1 MAKKTKKEK
10 TIELLGRKIARND
23 TLIENFIKYEISAR
37 KIERIDEKN
46 VKYKKQKHDL
56 ENE

>member
-10 TIELLGRKIARND
+10 TIEHLDRKIARND
-23 TLIENFIKYEISAR
+23 TLVENFIKYGISDR
-37 KIERIDEKN
+37 KIERVDVKN

>member
-10 TIELLGRKIARND
+10 NINHLERKIAKND
-23 TLIENFIKYEISAR
+23 TLVENFIKYGISER
-37 KIERIDEKN
+37 KIERVEAKTF
-46 VKYKKQKHDL
+46 KYKKQKHDL